1 MPEDAR
7 KLLEV
12 APACAGLRIDAFL
25 AHELPALSRTAIR
38 QKTQGGEVLIN
49 GHRCSTATR
58 VRAGDTL
65 SVSWHG
71 ASASGPLPEMRVL
84 YEDEWLLAVDKP
96 AGVASHPVG
105 RRQHGTV
112 VQWARSRYAGL
123 IRADLERGGREFYPT
138 LVNRLD
144 VFTSG
149 IVLLAKTR
157 TAHAALQD
165 MVTRR
170 LVSKEYIAV
179 VEGVMAR
186 EEARMDGPIGLD
198 PHSAVRVKRALRP
211 DGLPSVTV
219 FAVIRRL
226 PGHTLLR
233 AFPLTG
239 RQHQIRV
246 HCAGMGHPVHGDLI
260 YGDERLFL
268 RYLRNGGELDD
279 SLPPRHLLHAARVSF
294 THPLTG
300 AALVIESPL
309 PDDFLAMMRDIEEG
323 AQPLFAC
330 STGRPPS
337 VTPG

>member
-1 MPEDAR
+1 MHDDVPEPRPFATYPAGSPE
-7 KLLEV
+7 LLEV
-12 APACAGLRIDAFL
+12 PPSCAGLRTEAFL
-25 AHELPALSRTAIR
+25 AHELPALSRTLIR
-38 QKTQGGEVLIN
+38 QKIQTGEVLIN

-58 VRAGDTL
+58 VHAGDGLRIAWRGTP
-65 SVSWHG
+65 V
-71 ASASGPLPEMRVL
+71 SGPLPEMPVL
-84 YEDEWLLAVDKP
+84 FEDEWLLAVDKP

-112 VQWARSRYAGL
+112 VQWARARYADL

-165 MVTRR
+165 IVTRR

-179 VEGVMAR
+179 VEGVMA
-186 EEARMDGPIGLD
+186 EDEGRMDGPIGLD

-211 DGLPSVTV
+211 DGLPSVTAY
-219 FAVIRRL
+219 AVLRRL
-226 PGHTLLR
+226 PGHTLIR
-233 AFPLTG
+233 ALPITG

-246 HCAGMGHPVHGDLI
+246 HCAGMGHPVCGDLL

-268 RYLRNGGELDD
+268 RFLRNGGTLDD
-279 SLPPRHLLHAARVSF
+279 GLPARHLLHAARVSF
-294 THPLTG
+294 AHPFT
-300 AALVIESPL
+300 AARVAIESPL
-309 PDDFLAMMRDIEEG
+309 PGDFLAMMRDLEQG
-323 AQPLFAC
+323 
-330 STGRPPS
+330 GRS
-337 VTPG
+337 